1 MKISSKKLSISAVAL
16 LMCSTSVY
24 AQETTQTRSLSASTS
39 TALQGDTGF
48 LTGGQVSVTGVGQ
61 GSVVLGRADTGATIT
76 STSGA
81 TAGIGSD
88 LVPNT
93 SSSMVTTFDFD
104 RSVDTAGALVGI
116 GTMTA
121 QGESI
126 GGTGIVGAS
135 TANSESAG
143 TRTVS
148 LTDQAGSAASTTSA
162 QAGLVGSFSTVNT
175 IQMLG
180 QDDLFAGAQA
190 LDIGERNSGIAG
202 ASTGLVDADT
212 SQIDLTGMVASFTP
226 DSLGVSGSGSVFAT
240 ESTLENTSIDLNV
253 ANAGGGSILVTG
265 STGGFFGSG
274 TIAGAGADV
283 DFAETNG
290 FFSNP

>member
-61 GSVVLGRADTGATIT
+61 GSVALGRADTGATIT